1 MWIVAGYFFHLIYN
15 NVIKYGDRK
24 YHIFFYFQDDGNR
37 FLEYF
42 RIRVTRKFHNTSKK
56 IWVHFCLI
64 FLNAAQ
70 NEDEVLL
77 SKESRVVIC
86 CSSFLVSLHVA
97 NLIVFIGCSYS
108 EVGWLFVFA
117 YRTMKPCAN
126 AGKDTAIQH
135 THHIVYMTQT
145 SCWLGIYNKLKI

>member
-1 MWIVAGYFFHLIYN
+1 MWIVAGHFFILYTIMLWNIHHETMY
-15 NVIKYGDRK
+15 YTYE
-24 YHIFFYFQDDGNR
+24 YHENR

-56 IWVHFCLI
+56 IWIHFCLI

-117 YRTMKPCAN
+117 YRTIKPCAN

-135 THHIVYMTQT
+135 THHIVNMTQT

>member
-1 MWIVAGYFFHLIYN
+1 MYKLNFCSFWMALLGLEISYFSNLSVKPDVNCSRIFFHLIYN
-15 NVIKYGDRK
+15 NVIKYGPFRD
-24 YHIFFYFQDDGNR
+24 HGNHSLEFF
-37 FLEYF
+37 E
-42 RIRVTRKFHNTSKK
+42 IRVTTKFHNTSKK
-56 IWVHFCLI
+56 IWVYFCLI

-77 SKESRVVIC
+77 SKESRIVIC

-117 YRTMKPCAN
+117 YRT
-126 AGKDTAIQH
+126 Q
-135 THHIVYMTQT
+135 
-145 SCWLGIYNKLKI
+145 

>member
-1 MWIVAGYFFHLIYN
+1 MYKLNFCSFWMALLGLEISYFSNLSVKPDVNCSRTFFHLIYH
-15 NVIKYGDRK
+15 NVMKYSSWNYVLYLRID
-24 YHIFFYFQDDGNR
+24 HENR

-56 IWVHFCLI
+56 IWIHFWLI

-126 AGKDTAIQH
+126 AE
-135 THHIVYMTQT
+135 
-145 SCWLGIYNKLKI
+145 